1 MLIKPIT
8 YTTYDGTKLTEDFYF
23 NMTEAE
29 LMEMHLSTT
38 GGMEQTVRRIISA
51 HDQPT
56 LFKLFK
62 DLILNAYGVKSL
74 DGKRFEKSE
83 QLKKDFE
90 HTPAYS
96 VLFMELI
103 NDADKAAEFIT
114 DIMPES
120 LREKAK
126 EESEKFKKSIP
137 LPEANN

>member
-8 YTTYDGTKLTEDFYF
+8 YNTYDGQKLTEDFYF

-38 GGMEQTVRRIISA
+38 GGMEQTVRRIIAS

-62 DLILNAYGVKSL
+62 DLILKAYGVKSL

-83 QLKKDFE
+83 KLRTEFE
-90 HTPAYS
+90 QCPAYS
-96 VLFMELI
+96 VLFMELVG
-103 NDADKAAEFIT
+103 NADKAAEFIM
-114 DIMPES
+114 DIMPAE
-120 LREKAK
+120 LRDKAK
-126 EESEKFKKSIP
+126 EETEKFKSTLN
-137 LPEANN
+137 LPEGE